1 MNKKK
6 SMADLGRAT
15 LEEFHAQRKFPIAV
29 VLDNIRSLNNIGSIF
44 RSADAFAADRVV
56 LCGITATPP
65 SVEIHK
71 TALGA
76 ENSMDWVY
84 YPSTAEAL
92 EALRAEGWTVAAIEQ
107 AADSVSLEDFHP
119 DPDRKIAIVL
129 GHEVY
134 GVDQSV
140 VDAAD
145 LTIEIPQFGTKHSL
159 NVAVTAGIL
168 LWHLTANRLNN
179 INS

>member
-1 MNKKK
+1 
-6 SMADLGRAT
+6 MADLNRVS
-15 LEEFHAQRKFPIAV
+15 LEEFHSKAKFPIAV
-29 VLDNIRSLNNIGSIF
+29 ILDNIRSLNNIGSIF
-44 RSADAFAADRVV
+44 RSADAFAADRLL

-76 ENSMDWVY
+76 ENSVDWTY
-84 YPSTAEAL
+84 YPTTADAIA
-92 EALRAEGWTVAAIEQ
+92 ALRADGWTIAAIEQ

-119 DPDRKIAIVL
+119 DPDRKVAIIL

-140 VDAAD
+140 IDSAD

-168 LWHLTANRLNN
+168 LWHLTANRLTANN
-179 INS
+179 

>member
-1 MNKKK
+1 
-6 SMADLGRAT
+6 MADLGRAT
-15 LEEFHAQRKFPIAV
+15 LEEFHAQRKFPIAL

-76 ENSMDWVY
+76 EDSMDWSY
-84 YPSTAEAL
+84 FPTTADAL
-92 EALRAEGWTVAAIEQ
+92 DALRTEGWRVAAIEQ
-107 AADSVSLEDFHP
+107 TRNSVSLEAFRP
-119 DPDRKIAIVL
+119 DPAEKIALVL

-134 GVDQSV
+134 GVDQTI

-145 LTIEIPQFGTKHSL
+145 LTLEIPQFGTKHSL

-168 LWHLTANRLNN
+168 LWHLTNNRLTNYKK
-179 INS
+179 

>member
-6 SMADLGRAT
+6 SMAELGRAS

-76 ENSMDWVY
+76 EESMDWSY
-84 YPSTAEAL
+84 FPTTAEAL
-92 EALRAEGWTVAAIEQ
+92 DALRAEGWRIAAIEQ
-107 AADSVSLEDFHP
+107 ARDSVSLEDFRP
-119 DPDRKIAIVL
+119 EPCEKIALVL

-134 GVDQSV
+134 GVDQAI

-145 LTIEIPQFGTKHSL
+145 LTLEIPQFGTKHSL

-168 LWHLTANRLNN
+168 LWHLTNNRLTKK
-179 INS
+179 

>member
-1 MNKKK
+1 
-6 SMADLGRAT
+6 MADLGRAT
-15 LEEFHAQRKFPIAV
+15 LEEFHAQRKFPVAV

-76 ENSMDWVY
+76 ENSMDWTY
-84 YPSTAEAL
+84 YPTTAEAL
-92 EALRAEGWTVAAIEQ
+92 DALRAEGWLIAAIEQ
-107 AADSVSLEDFHP
+107 AADSVSLENFRP
-119 DPDRKIAIVL
+119 DPGQKIAIVL

-145 LTIEIPQFGTKHSL
+145 LTLEIPQFGTKHSL

-168 LWHLTANRLNN
+168 LWHLTANRLNQN
-179 INS
+179 

>member
-15 LEEFHAQRKFPIAV
+15 LEEFHSQRKFPVAL

-76 ENSMDWVY
+76 EDSMDWSY
-84 YPSTAEAL
+84 FPTTADAL
-92 EALRAEGWTVAAIEQ
+92 AALRSEGWRIAAIEQ
-107 AADSVSLEDFHP
+107 ASDSVSLEEFRP
-119 DPDRKIAIVL
+119 DPFEKIALVL

-134 GVDQSV
+134 GVDQAI

-145 LTIEIPQFGTKHSL
+145 LTLEIPQFGTKHSL

-168 LWHLTANRLNN
+168 LWHLTNNRLTK
-179 INS
+179 

>member
-1 MNKKK
+1 
-6 SMADLGRAT
+6 MADLGRAT
-15 LEEFHAQRKFPIAV
+15 IEEFHAQRKFPIAV

-76 ENSMDWVY
+76 ENSMDWTY

-92 EALRAEGWTVAAIEQ
+92 DALRAEGWLIAAIEQ
-107 AADSVSLEDFHP
+107 AADSVSLEDFRP

-145 LTIEIPQFGTKHSL
+145 LTLEIPQFGTKHSL

-168 LWHLTANRLNN
+168 LWHLTANRLNQN
-179 INS
+179 

>member
-1 MNKKK
+1 
-6 SMADLGRAT
+6 MADLGRAT
-15 LEEFHAQRKFPIAV
+15 IEEFRAQRKFPIAV

-76 ENSMDWVY
+76 ENSMDWTY

-92 EALRAEGWTVAAIEQ
+92 DALRAEGWLIAAIEQ
-107 AADSVSLEDFHP
+107 AADSVSLEDFRP

-145 LTIEIPQFGTKHSL
+145 LTLEIPQFGTKHSL

-168 LWHLTANRLNN
+168 LWHLTANRLNQN
-179 INS
+179 